1 MSDFSQYKSYKDK
14 FDSLYIFVINNST
27 YDELNSKLDNIIKN
41 MDNITDSIKRIFLKS
56 RISKF
61 KEHINENKVNE
72 IIDGIFFV
80 SEKIEIE
87 CLNKNHKESLQFFS
101 HPKITYSYGK
111 TYDLEWLSHLITNK
125 EYINVFQIKNN
136 DIKYFILN
144 ETKKKY
150 IYQDSIKNIDI
161 KSVINKHIIKNKDEK
176 SDKYF
181 LYGTSSQLKN
191 YQDTNCFQYINTS
204 KILEDEEI
212 INYYKMDKYRKN
224 NEELQ
229 DILNKVT
236 HPKFINKIVFGDD
249 IYLELDNSMIEK
261 IYITDNHIDLDK
273 IKEYNANLIFVKSF
287 NNGDDIDIFTKN
299 YNGLLGIKYY

>member
-261 IYITDNHIDLDK
+261 IYITDNHVDLDK